1 MNAYLILLATL
12 SLGIFSALPVV
23 AAENAKETAYERVIR
38 TGTLRCGYLTYP
50 PLLMKD
56 LKTGEM
62 SGVAHDIMTEIG
74 KRLSLDIEW
83 TEEVGTD
90 VMLQGIASGRYE
102 SFCVPMYV
110 SSGRARVA
118 YFSSPLYF
126 STTYIVT
133 RADDHRFD
141 ANPMTLNDPQYK
153 IATLEGEITSILAK
167 QYFPKASA
175 HSIPQIQGYGFL
187 LKDVAIGKADAT
199 ISDVISVSDYNK
211 ENDEKLRVVE
221 PPFFKHEVAV
231 SLPQD
236 PNLKSMID
244 ITIHE
249 MLTDGWLE
257 RTLEEKYPDYWKQV
271 VPVAKR
277 YQSQE

>member
-90 VMLQGIASGRYE
+90 VMLQGIAS
-102 SFCVPMYV
+102 
-110 SSGRARVA
+110 
-118 YFSSPLYF
+118 
-126 STTYIVT
+126 
-133 RADDHRFD
+133 
-141 ANPMTLNDPQYK
+141 
-153 IATLEGEITSILAK
+153 
-167 QYFPKASA
+167 
-175 HSIPQIQGYGFL
+175 
-187 LKDVAIGKADAT
+187 
-199 ISDVISVSDYNK
+199 
-211 ENDEKLRVVE
+211 
-221 PPFFKHEVAV
+221 
-231 SLPQD
+231 
-236 PNLKSMID
+236 
-244 ITIHE
+244 
-249 MLTDGWLE
+249 
-257 RTLEEKYPDYWKQV
+257 
-271 VPVAKR
+271 
-277 YQSQE
+277 